1 LAERAAVN
9 ASPLIL
15 LARGGLIQLLKLA
28 GPEVV
33 VPLPVAE
40 EVRRRGSSDPTVRAL
55 AENPWLVVSDIA
67 VPPLIQAWDLGP
79 GESSV
84 LAWAHVHP
92 GTLAVLDDLAARRC
106 AATLGIRARGTLG
119 LVILAKQR
127 GEVKAA
133 RPVLEALRK
142 GGLYLSDSVLNAALA
157 LVDE

>member
-1 LAERAAVN
+1 LAHRAAVN

-28 GPEVV
+28 GPEVI

-40 EVRRRGSSDPTVRAL
+40 EVRRRGSSDPTARAL
-55 AENPWLVVSDIA
+55 GENPWLVVSDIA
-67 VPPLIQAWDLGP
+67 VPPLVQAWDLGL

-84 LAWAHVHP
+84 LAWGHAHP
-92 GTLAVLDDLAARRC
+92 GTLVVLDDLAARRC
-106 AATLGIRARGTLG
+106 AATLGIPVRGTLG

-127 GEVKAA
+127 GEIRAA
-133 RPVLEALRK
+133 RPLLEALRR

-157 LVDE
+157 LVGE

>member
-1 LAERAAVN
+1 LADRAAVN

-40 EVRRRGSSDPTVRAL
+40 EVRRRGASDPTVRAL
-55 AENPWLVVSDIA
+55 AENPWLAVSEIA

-84 LAWAHVHP
+84 LAWAHAHP
-92 GTLAVLDDLAARRC
+92 GTLAVIDDLAARRC
-106 AATLGIRARGTLG
+106 AATLSIPVRGTLG

-133 RPVLEALRK
+133 RPLLEALRR

>member
-15 LARGGLIQLLKLA
+15 LARGGLAPLLQLT

-40 EVRRRGSSDPTVRAL
+40 EIRRRGPGDPTLRAL
-55 AENPWLVVSDIA
+55 VESPWLIVAEVS

-79 GESSV
+79 GESAV
-84 LAWAHVHP
+84 LAWAHAHP
-92 GTLAVLDDLAARRC
+92 GALAVLDDLAARRC
-106 AATLGIRARGTLG
+106 ATALGIPVRGTLG

-127 GEVKAA
+127 GEIPAA
-133 RPVLEALRK
+133 RPVVEALRR
-142 GGLYLSDSVLNAALA
+142 GGLYLSDAVLNAALA
-157 LVDE
+157 LVGE